1 MSRTQALN
9 HCDTRFS
16 DGRFWDDLAG
26 LVAYQTESQ
35 KPDNLPALM
44 RYLTEALPPLLRGL
58 GFEFSLHDNPDPSGC
73 AFLVATRIED
83 PDLPTVLSYGHG
95 DVTHG
100 QRADWHKGLDP
111 FVLTP
116 QDDRVFGRGSAD
128 NKGQHLINLH
138 AMASVIEVRG
148 ALGFNVKLLIEMGE
162 EIGSPGLHA
171 FCANNQDLLR
181 ADVLIASDGP
191 RLQPDVPTIFM
202 GARGGLSFELQVNV
216 RDGAHHSGNW
226 GGLLADPA
234 MILAQALST
243 ITDARGQIRIPEW
256 RPTSLTP
263 EIRKTLSALPSFDG
277 SAPAIDP
284 DWGEADL
291 TPAERVFGWNSF
303 AVLAMQSGK
312 PEAPVNAISGEAHAT
327 CQLRYVVGTDA
338 NDILPSLRRHLDAQ
352 GFHQVEIIATDGGAF
367 PATRLDPTHPW
378 AQFAIRSINATTG
391 AAPHVLPNLGGSL
404 PNECF
409 AEVLGLPTIWV
420 PHSYR
425 GCNQHAPNEHVLAS
439 TCAQAGQVMTGLFW
453 DLGDTET
460 PHPSKKEKH

>member
-1 MSRTQALN
+1 MSRTAALSAVEA
-9 HCDTRFS
+9 RFT
-16 DGRFWDDLAG
+16 DGRFWANLER
-26 LVAYQTESQ
+26 LVSRQTESQ
-35 KPDNLPALM
+35 KPDNLAALM
-44 RYLTEALPPLLRGL
+44 SYLTEALPTHLQAL
-58 GFEFSLHDNPDPSGC
+58 GFRWALHDNPDPAGC
-73 AFLVATRIED
+73 AFLVAERIEN
-83 PDLPTVLSYGHG
+83 PDFPTVLSYGHG

-100 QRADWHKGLDP
+100 QRRDWQDGVEP
-111 FVLTP
+111 FALT
-116 QDDRVFGRGSAD
+116 QIGDRFYGRGSAD

-138 AMASVIEVRG
+138 ALASVIEARG
-148 ALGFNVKLLIEMGE
+148 SLGFNVKLLIEMGE

-171 FCANNQDLLR
+171 FCAANTELLN

-191 RLQPDVPTIFM
+191 RLQPDVPTVFM
-202 GARGGLSFELQVNV
+202 GARGGLSFELRVDL

-243 ITDARGQIRIPEW
+243 ITDPRGQIRIPEW
-256 RPTSLTP
+256 RPDSLTP
-263 EIRKTLSALPSFDG
+263 EIRGTLAALPSFDG
-277 SAPAIDP
+277 SDPAIDHN
-284 DWGEADL
+284 WGEADL

-312 PEAPVNAISGEAHAT
+312 PEAPVNAISGHASAT

-338 NDILPSLRRHLDAQ
+338 DNILPSLRKHLDTH
-352 GFHQVEIIATDGGAF
+352 GFHQVEVVPTDGGAF
-367 PATRLDPTHPW
+367 PATRLDPGHPW
-378 AQFAIRSINATTG
+378 AQFAILSIKATTG
-391 AAPHVLPNLGGSL
+391 APPHVLPNLGGSL

-409 AEVLGLPTIWV
+409 AKVLGLPTIWV

-439 TCAQAGQVMTGLFW
+439 TCRQAGQVMTGLFW

-460 PHPSKKEKH
+460 PHPPKLSED